1 MFARTGTPSAA
12 IERVNTEVNR
22 IMQTAEWKER
32 LMKLNAP
39 NGPLNS
45 ALEFTQTV
53 QRDIKTW
60 TQIVRDN
67 NIKVD

>member
-1 MFARTGTPSAA
+1 
-12 IERVNTEVNR
+12 
-22 IMQTAEWKER
+22 
-32 LMKLNAP
+32 
-39 NGPLNS
+39 
-45 ALEFTQTV
+45 LEFTQTV